1 MHKDFTGLV
10 FTNLVD
16 TDMLYGHR
24 RDPKGFAE
32 ALEYIDPKLPE
43 VQRSFLGIPADKI
56 AHFMMFF
63 PLPVIAFFAFG
74 KKNEKKMGPV
84 VASIVSITAFS
95 CILAGIT
102 EIIQGSLP
110 YRSEDIND
118 FKADCLAIIIAGLA
132 ILVYCIIIKKKK
144 RHRK

>member
-1 MHKDFTGLV
+1 MKCKFSDIVFRILLV
-10 FTNLVD
+10 
-16 TDMLYGHR
+16 LYIGVI
-24 RDPKGFAE
+24 A
-32 ALEYIDPKLPE
+32 
-43 VQRSFLGIPADKI
+43 FLCFGIPADKI

-74 KKNEKKMGPV
+74 KKNEKKTGPV

-132 ILVYCIIIKKKK
+132 ILVYCIIMKKKK

>member
-1 MHKDFTGLV
+1 MKCKFSDIVFRILLV
-10 FTNLVD
+10 
-16 TDMLYGHR
+16 LYIGVIAFLC
-24 RDPKGFAE
+24 FARPE
-32 ALEYIDPKLPE
+32 KLPE

-74 KKNEKKMGPV
+74 KKNEKKTGPV

-132 ILVYCIIIKKKK
+132 ILVYCIIIKKKNH
-144 RHRK
+144 HRK